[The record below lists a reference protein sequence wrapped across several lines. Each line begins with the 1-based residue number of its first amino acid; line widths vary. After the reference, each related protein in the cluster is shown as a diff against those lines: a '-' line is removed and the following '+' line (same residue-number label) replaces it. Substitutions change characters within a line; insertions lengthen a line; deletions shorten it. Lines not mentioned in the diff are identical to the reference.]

1 MLFSEVY
8 GTYYNVL
15 AALLRKAQTG
25 TLTQAELHRTVR
37 EKGFE
42 ESLLTIPENL
52 ASEVW
57 PLITQDMTTPLQ
69 HLPTQPL
76 TTLQK
81 RWMKTLL
88 QDPRIR
94 LFDLPEEGLEDVE
107 PLYPSGSVVY
117 FDRYD
122 DADPYEDPVYIG
134 NFRTVLAALRE
145 KRQLQITY
153 RNRFGSLHSRIL
165 LPHRLEYSPKDDKF
179 RLIAGSGAGV
189 HRLNLARI
197 EACSLGDPQLPP
209 DIPGEPQPKS
219 TLVLELTD
227 HRNTLERCM
236 LHFSH
241 LEKQAEKLGE
251 NRYRLTLQYEKE
263 DETELLI
270 RVLSFGPTVEAVSPP
285 GFRQQLRQRIQKQ
298 QHLSTPE

>member
-15 AALLRKAQTG
+15 AALLHQARAG
-25 TLTQAELHRTVR
+25 TLTKAELYRIVR

-52 ASEVW
+52 TSEVW
-57 PLITQDMTTPLQ
+57 PLIAPDMTTPLR
-69 HLPTQPL
+69 HPPTQPL

-107 PLYPSGSVVY
+107 PLYPPEALVY

-122 DADPYEDPVYIG
+122 DGDPYEDPTYIA
-134 NFRTVLAALRE
+134 NFRTILTALRE

-153 RNRFGSLHSRIL
+153 RNRFGTAHDRMLA
-165 LPHRLEYSPKDDKF
+165 PQRLEYSPKDDKF
-179 RLIAGSGAGV
+179 RLISGGIGGI

-197 EACSLGDPQLPP
+197 FRCSLGDGAPRQ
-209 DIPGEPQPKS
+209 DIRPEPENKS

-298 QHLSTPE
+298 HLCTPE